1 MKYALCKGSWNKA
14 LKLVDGWMLCPVG
27 SSTHAYINCTYGTKS
42 KKHLEIFNPISPKL
56 NQNLILVPE
65 IFVLNCLVIF
75 TYLSNK
81 HTRELRKHSWKP
93 IMNNFKNIFLLK
105 FSSTLILFCMPN
117 ALICFYRKSFAHAAM
132 SFQPLYVRN

>member
-1 MKYALCKGSWNKA
+1 
-14 LKLVDGWMLCPVG
+14 MLCPVG
-27 SSTHAYINCTYGTKS
+27 SSTHAYINCTCGTLIQFFSARKS

-81 HTRELRKHSWKP
+81 HTREL
-93 IMNNFKNIFLLK
+93 KN
-105 FSSTLILFCMPN
+105 THEN
-117 ALICFYRKSFAHAAM
+117 
-132 SFQPLYVRN
+132 Q